1 MQFILFSLYFSYYY
15 EANMLKNIINLSL
28 KEPKYSDVIK
38 FLKDKK
44 QDDNAF
50 LINYITQM
58 EQESKSERIMTSIIL
73 GQSLMLSDIGI
84 KFVKD
89 FYNTMS
95 KSKTKISVS
104 VYDTLRSQNKINNI
118 IPFFSTSNTKPE
130 EISNYNSS
138 NYYKKMKYN
147 KTDEQNMDFDKI
159 LDFGLNQFSKY
170 DVGIKK
176 KIIIVCDENIFTKK
190 KYYINNKLI
199 NLNNAKHMKLI
210 ENLIDLIIISPQNY
224 EKGEVHELF
233 NSKMLSKKKEEEI
246 PYSIFEN
253 HFHVSNLNRTEIF
266 MNDLGRV
273 IKDSHIKMKV
283 GKKIIN
289 DFNQGKMTYYK
300 IYNKEFKSY
309 VIVIKANF
317 SNFNFYSSIEHPFPN
332 SNTGNLL
339 QKREGAIVIPNGPN
353 GTIYLG
359 IEPKKTLQ
367 KQVIEIFTCESYK
380 PDNNCQFIGDYRNQW
395 FIFFGMVFT
404 FNLFIIIYKFKRSN
418 YSELNKNDKK
428 RLNVFDKVK

>member
-1 MQFILFSLYFSYYY
+1 
-15 EANMLKNIINLSL
+15 
-28 KEPKYSDVIK
+28 
-38 FLKDKK
+38 
-44 QDDNAF
+44 
-50 LINYITQM
+50 
-58 EQESKSERIMTSIIL
+58 
-73 GQSLMLSDIGI
+73 
-84 KFVKD
+84 
-89 FYNTMS
+89 
-95 KSKTKISVS
+95 
-104 VYDTLRSQNKINNI
+104 
-118 IPFFSTSNTKPE
+118 
-130 EISNYNSS
+130 
-138 NYYKKMKYN
+138 
-147 KTDEQNMDFDKI
+147 
-159 LDFGLNQFSKY
+159 
-170 DVGIKK
+170 
-176 KIIIVCDENIFTKK
+176 
-190 KYYINNKLI
+190 
-199 NLNNAKHMKLI
+199 MKLI

-339 QKREGAIVIPNGPN
+339 QKREDAIVIPNGPN